1 MCAIN
6 PSFHIPS
13 LNSLSFF
20 PLMVTI
26 MLSPENLPGKKARTK
41 YCIKKTKHHC
51 FFSILIV
58 IYLWEQ
64 RDATF
69 YDNSVVASQW

>member
-41 YCIKKTKHHC
+41 YCIKKRQNIIV
-51 FFSILIV
+51 FSL
-58 IYLWEQ
+58 
-64 RDATF
+64 F
-69 YDNSVVASQW
+69 